1 MSPDTQADGHVPSPG
16 NAFSPSEAD
25 LPKMRM
31 PHLEFIYRI
40 VAEMEKSGVTEIKG
54 VGGTAVTRVV
64 LPIQGGTVN
73 GPQIKGVIVEKSG
86 ADWAE
91 VINPNKSFIRLNAM
105 YTLRTDDGIHI
116 LVKAQ
121 GIYRTGP
128 GVDESVGERETVTQD
143 EMEYFTHIT
152 FEAPGESSYGW
163 LNGVVAIGVMIMWQ
177 GKPVIDCYR
186 LTNFPGRLAA
196 NL

>member
-1 MSPDTQADGHVPSPG
+1 MSSHSHVQDHVPSPG
-16 NAFSPSEAD
+16 NDFSNSEGI
-25 LPKMRM
+25 PRMRM

-40 VAEMEKSGVTEIKG
+40 VAEMDKGGVTEIKG
-54 VGGTAVTRVV
+54 VDGTAKSRVV
-64 LPIQGGTVN
+64 LPIQGGYVA
-73 GPQIKGVIVEKSG
+73 GPQIRGIIVEKSG

-91 VINPNKSFIRLNAM
+91 IINPHKSFTRLNAM
-105 YTLRTDDGIHI
+105 YTLRTDDNVQI

-128 GVDESVGERETVTQD
+128 GVDEAVGEKDTVTQD
-143 EMEYFTHIT
+143 EMEYFTHIK
-152 FEAPGESSYGW
+152 FEAPGDSVYGW
-163 LNGVVAIGVMIMWQ
+163 LNSVVAIGVMVMWQ

-186 LTNFPGRLAA
+186 LTNFPGKRAA

>member
-1 MSPDTQADGHVPSPG
+1 
-16 NAFSPSEAD
+16 
-25 LPKMRM
+25 MRM

-40 VAEMEKSGVTEIKG
+40 VAEMDKGGVTEIKG
-54 VGGTAVTRVV
+54 IDGTAKSRIVP
-64 LPIQGGTVN
+64 PIQGGYVN
-73 GPQIKGVIVEKSG
+73 GPQIRGVIVEKIG

-91 VINPNKSFIRLNAM
+91 VIDPNKSLTRLNAM
-105 YTLRTDDGIHI
+105 YTLRTDHNVLI

-128 GVDESVGERETVTQD
+128 GVDEE
-143 EMEYFTHIT
+143 
-152 FEAPGESSYGW
+152 FEATRDSSYGW
-163 LNGVVAIGVMIMWQ
+163 LNSVVAVGVMIMWQ

-186 LTNFPGRLAA
+186 LTNFPGKRAA